1 MIAWWKHAHRRQACG
16 EATGCGP
23 RGGGGG
29 GWGPGVWASHGRG
42 DGGDFGASF
51 GVRRPLRFLAY
62 KLELE
67 EAQVTELAK
76 ILDDL
81 KTERAQ
87 AAVDDR
93 RTTAVFADAVSAD
106 TFDDQAV
113 AAAAA
118 QRVKT
123 AERLKDAVAAALK
136 RIHGLLKPDQ
146 RAKLAYL
153 IRTGALSI

>member
-16 EATGCGP
+16 EATGCRP

-29 GWGPGVWASHGRG
+29 GWGPGAWASHGRG
-42 DGGDFGASF
+42 DGGDFGGSF